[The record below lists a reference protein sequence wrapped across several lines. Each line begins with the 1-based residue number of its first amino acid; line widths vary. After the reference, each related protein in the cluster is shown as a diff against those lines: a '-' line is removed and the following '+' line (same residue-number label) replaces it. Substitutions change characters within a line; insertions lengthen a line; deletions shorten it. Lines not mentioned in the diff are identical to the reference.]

1 MGLLL
6 DPSIAFDYLLR
17 ALPNFSQI
25 VHPEKNWEIVMMMII
40 IDMSENPREEGASK
54 RRRLNADAVI
64 RKAEAKLEKAKA
76 EKLTEVLH
84 EVKVA
89 VNGAGIDFHARDW
102 RVVEREKE
110 KDVPPGPSYEIFFLP
125 TERSFS
131 SVAEATAYLER
142 EGDEEGVRADL
153 LAAFLAKLTEH
164 GDNSVMNST
173 AWRIE
178 WFEGSIVYQ
187 YTEGHQPT
195 FASEAEAIEFAF
207 RGYTSRDE
215 EIANEFA
222 ATLLECDSMIGQV
235 SALLAD
241 GLKNLK
247 NASGAGDSASHAEDA
262 MPLNVVSGEYIAD
275 EENDDDDEDYSS
287 CSLSDDISDG

>member
-1 MGLLL
+1 M
-6 DPSIAFDYLLR
+6 AR
-17 ALPNFSQI
+17 AL
-25 VHPEKNWEIVMMMII
+25 
-40 IDMSENPREEGASK
+40 
-54 RRRLNADAVI
+54 
-64 RKAEAKLEKAKA
+64 
-76 EKLTEVLH
+76 
-84 EVKVA
+84 
-89 VNGAGIDFHARDW
+89 
-102 RVVEREKE
+102 
-110 KDVPPGPSYEIFFLP
+110 
-125 TERSFS
+125 
-131 SVAEATAYLER
+131 TAYLER

-178 WFEGSIVYQ
+178 WFEGNIVYQ

-215 EIANEFA
+215 EIANELA
-222 ATLLECDSMIGQV
+222 ATLLECDSLIGQV

-241 GLKNLK
+241 ALKNLK

-287 CSLSDDISDG
+287 CSLSDDTDG